1 MNLSMSLES
10 SLEGVSRGETGRG
23 SGRKKVVPGQERR
36 GRRQAAGDEVVR
48 GEHPLKGEN
57 AGGKY

>member
-23 SGRKKVVPGQERR
+23 SGRKKAVPG
-36 GRRQAAGDEVVR
+36 
-48 GEHPLKGEN
+48 
-57 AGGKY
+57 